1 MKAKY
6 ITPAVTV
13 FSEDGSIHFEE
24 QGKVYEHLI
33 AGGVD
38 GILILGSIGE
48 FFALSMEQK
57 KELIRFAVKTIDH
70 RVRLIAGTTSM
81 IFDEILE
88 LS

>member
-33 AGGVD
+33 AGGV
-38 GILILGSIGE
+38 E
-48 FFALSMEQK
+48 MC
-57 KELIRFAVKTIDH
+57 IRDRH
-70 RVRLIAGTTSM
+70 YGGT
-81 IFDEILE
+81 
-88 LS
+88 

>member
-1 MKAKY
+1 MKANY

-48 FFALSMEQK
+48 FFALSMEQ
-57 KELIRFAVKTIDH
+57 
-70 RVRLIAGTTSM
+70 
-81 IFDEILE
+81 
-88 LS
+88 

>member
-1 MKAKY
+1 M
-6 ITPAVTV
+6 
-13 FSEDGSIHFEE
+13 
-24 QGKVYEHLI
+24 EHLI

-81 IFDEILE
+81 ILMRYWNSPSMRIRKAWTV
-88 LS
+88 

>member
-38 GILILGSIGE
+38 GIL
-48 FFALSMEQK
+48 LS
-57 KELIRFAVKTIDH
+57 LIHISEPTR
-70 RVRLIAGTTSM
+70 RS
-81 IFDEILE
+81 
-88 LS
+88 

>member
-1 MKAKY
+1 MKANY

-57 KELIRFAVKTIDH
+57 KESDPFCGKDNRSQSPSDCGDDQYDF
-70 RVRLIAGTTSM
+70 
-81 IFDEILE
+81 
-88 LS
+88 

>member
-1 MKAKY
+1 M
-6 ITPAVTV
+6 

-48 FFALSMEQK
+48 FLRCPWSMK

-81 IFDEILE
+81 IFE
-88 LS
+88 